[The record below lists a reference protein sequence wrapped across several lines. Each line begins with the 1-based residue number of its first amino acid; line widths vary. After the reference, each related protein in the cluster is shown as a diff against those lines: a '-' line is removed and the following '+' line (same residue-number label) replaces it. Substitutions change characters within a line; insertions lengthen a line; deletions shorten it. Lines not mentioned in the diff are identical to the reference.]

1 MPIEIHATVP
11 KITNNIKAFWNK
23 EDPNSNWPGFLE
35 PSGAQYS
42 RLPFT
47 HMEDRGIE
55 NRLLSSLISALPEGT
70 IIAGGFMTAVMGN
83 NKDAQDIDLFFTSAD
98 AFADTFNRLI
108 EAGDENTFQ
117 KNFSKEEQW
126 AIAGYKLDNGSRA
139 SLVQQKAEFGMS
151 GLALPGGWTVSHDTR
166 YVKFVHPTRPPIQLI
181 KLAWYKDA
189 EHVIDS
195 FDLTVA
201 QFALDVATGD
211 LVCNPI
217 SIMDLVGK
225 KIVLHRM
232 QFPSSTMRR
241 VIKYT
246 KKGYYA
252 CPGALT
258 KIAEQV
264 AEHIEDDDAQFVY
277 VD

>member
-1 MPIEIHATVP
+1 MLNTKKFIGNDTE
-11 KITNNIKAFWNK
+11 AFWSRAK
-23 EDPNSNWPGFLE
+23 GPGNWPGFLE
-35 PSGAQYS
+35 PSGANYS
-42 RLPFT
+42 RVPFSS
-47 HMEDRGIE
+47 MADRGIE
-55 NRLLSSLISALPEGT
+55 NRLLDSLAAAMPNGT

-83 NKDAQDIDLFFTSAD
+83 NKDAQDIDLFFTNPIS
-98 AFADTFNRLI
+98 FAIAFNRLT
-108 EAGDENTFQ
+108 EPTADKLSSKDWDFERDEH
-117 KNFSKEEQW
+117 W
-126 AIAGYKLDNGSRA
+126 AIEGYKLDKA
-139 SLVQQKAEFGMS
+139 SEACFDKQGNVK
-151 GLALPGGWTVSHDTR
+151 DTTR
-166 YVKFVHPTRPPIQLI
+166 FVKFIHESRPPIQLI
-181 KLAWYKDA
+181 KLAWYDNA

-201 QFALDVATGD
+201 QFAYDVTTQD
-211 LVCNPI
+211 LVCNPV
-217 SIMDLVGK
+217 SIMDLMGK

-252 CPGALT
+252 CPGALA

-264 AEHIEDDDAQFVY
+264 AEHIGDDDAQFVY